1 MRNYKLPLLPLDID
15 LETKA
20 IMKKTAAARSALAE
34 MKGAALSIPNESILI
49 STLSLQEAKDSSAIE
64 NIITTHDELFQ
75 SDFMTQ
81 NFKTLASKEVHNYA
95 EALRWGFETVRKQ
108 GFLSN
113 NHIIN
118 MQGAIEENR
127 AGFRKVPGT
136 ELKNEQ
142 TGEVVYT
149 PPQTHDEVVSLM
161 TNLEEFINVSE
172 LIDWDPLVKMA
183 VIHHQFE
190 SIHPF
195 YDGNGR
201 TGRIINILYLVKE
214 GLLNLPILYL
224 SRYINQNKSDYYR
237 LLQKVRTENAW
248 EAWVLY
254 ILEGVEQTSLQTIKL
269 IDGIKAIMQK
279 HKHKL
284 RRDLPKIYSQDL
296 LNNLFRH
303 PYTKIEFVMADLAVS
318 RPTATRYLDELTAI
332 NIVHKHKLGK
342 DNYYVNHELYELLAN
357 VNSKI
362 GT

>member
-1 MRNYKLPLLPLDID
+1 MAYKIPHFPLELD

-20 IMKKTAAARSALAE
+20 VLKKTAAARSALAE

-75 SDFMTQ
+75 SDFTTQ
-81 NFKTLASKEVHNYA
+81 NFKTLASKEVHSYA
-95 EALRWGFETVRKQ
+95 EALRWGFQTVRKQ

-113 NHIIN
+113 NHIITI
-118 MQGAIEENR
+118 QEAIEENR

-149 PPQTHDEVVSLM
+149 PPQTHDEILALM
-161 TNLEEFINVSE
+161 NNLEEFINVSE
-172 LIDWDPLVKMA
+172 LSDWDPLVKMA

-248 EAWVLY
+248 ETWVLY
-254 ILEGVEQTSLQTIKL
+254 ILEGVEQTSLQTIK
-269 IDGIKAIMQK
+269 IIEGIKNLMLK
-279 HKHKL
+279 HKK
-284 RRDLPKIYSQDL
+284 KIRENTKFYSQDL
-296 LNNLFRH
+296 INNLFNH
-303 PYTKIEFVMADLAVS
+303 PYTKIDFIMTDLDVS
-318 RPTATRYLDELTAI
+318 RLTATKYLDELDQI
-332 NIVHKHKLGK
+332 GIVQKVKLGR
-342 DNYYVNHELYELLAN
+342 DNYYINTDLYNLLSN
-357 VNSKI
+357 VNQIKYV
-362 GT
+362 

>member
-1 MRNYKLPLLPLDID
+1 MAYKIPQLPLDFD
-15 LETKA
+15 LESKA

-75 SDFMTQ
+75 SDFITK
-81 NFKTLASKEVHNYA
+81 NFKTLASKEVYNYA
-95 EALRWGFETVRKQ
+95 EALRWGFQTVKHQ

-113 NHIIN
+113 NHIIDI
-118 MQGAIEENR
+118 QAAIEENR

-142 TGEVVYT
+142 TGKVVYT
-149 PPQTHDEVVSLM
+149 PPQTHDKVVALM
-161 TNLEEFINVSE
+161 NNLEQFMNVNE
-172 LIDWDPLVKMA
+172 LSDWDPLVKMA
-183 VIHHQFE
+183 IIHHQFE

-214 GLLNLPILYL
+214 GMLNLPILYL
-224 SRYINQNKSDYYR
+224 SRYINQNKADYYR

-248 EAWVLY
+248 EEWVLY
-254 ILEGVEQTSLQTIKL
+254 ILDGVEQTSLQTIKL
-269 IDGIKAIMQK
+269 IDGIKAIMLK

-303 PYTKIEFVMADLAVS
+303 PYTKINFVMADLAVS
-318 RPTATRYLDELTAI
+318 RPTATRYLEELSTI
-332 NIVHKHKLGK
+332 NILHKHKLGK
-342 DNYYVNHELYELLAN
+342 DNYYVNHELFELLAN
-357 VNSKI
+357 VNSNT
-362 GT
+362 GL